1 MITRTPAEVF
11 PPGTFIKEELSAR
24 DWSTRDLAER
34 MGGDNIDCN
43 QCAAQLLIYAPNKGI
58 ILDEDTAAGLAKAF
72 GTSKEY
78 WENLDRAW
86 RAHEAEEE

>member
-1 MITRTPAEVF
+1 MRTPAETF
-11 PPGTFIKEELSAR
+11 PPGTFIKEELSVR

-34 MGGDNIDCN
+34 MGGDNIDRN

-58 ILDEDTAAGLAKAF
+58 ILDGDTAAGLAKAF

-86 RAHEAEEE
+86 RDAK